1 MASRGTC
8 TLLREMSEALAG
20 LPWRGDGWEGDREW
34 NSGLPGAEPWPW
46 ALMWARAGEPGVAWW
61 SREGE
66 AGEPCLVTWRGVA
79 AVAGI
84 PKLPPLAIT
93 WLGKRKI
100 TESGSLWEH
109 KAQQTGQITQNI
121 KVILKL
127 MPACQEQQEY
137 SDRLEEFVPL
147 LIRES
152 HHGQVPQVLETV
164 WGISNRFDR
173 GHHSVWVSH
182 VTKYVHTSS
191 WSLQRKHEQRMIH

>member
-20 LPWRGDGWEGDREW
+20 LPWRGDRWEGDREW

-66 AGEPCLVTWRGVA
+66 AGEPCLVKWRGAA

-93 WLGKRKI
+93 WLDKWNI

-109 KAQQTGQITQNI
+109 KAQQINTCMPITRNGTGLFRQVGGLCTSFDQRIPSWPGLAGFVDCVGQQQPIRQGAPHCVIEPSYQICC
-121 KVILKL
+121 
-127 MPACQEQQEY
+127 P
-137 SDRLEEFVPL
+137 
-147 LIRES
+147 
-152 HHGQVPQVLETV
+152 H
-164 WGISNRFDR
+164 
-173 GHHSVWVSH
+173 
-182 VTKYVHTSS
+182 
-191 WSLQRKHEQRMIH
+191 